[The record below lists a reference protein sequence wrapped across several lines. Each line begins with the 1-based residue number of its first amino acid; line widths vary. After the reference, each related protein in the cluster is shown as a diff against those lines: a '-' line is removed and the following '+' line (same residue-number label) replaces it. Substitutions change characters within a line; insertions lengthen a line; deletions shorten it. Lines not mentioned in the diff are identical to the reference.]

1 MATKQ
6 NILISA
12 CLLGHPVRYDGT
24 DLLIENPLLKR
35 WKKEGR
41 LISICPEVA
50 GGMPTPRAPAE
61 IAGGD
66 GNAVLSKEAQVIN
79 SNDENVSNAF
89 IVGANKA
96 LQIAKENNC
105 VAAILT
111 ERSPS
116 CGSSLIYDGS
126 FSGTRIQGAGVT
138 SALLEQNGI
147 KVFNQY
153 NVEDLLAYIIKL
165 PQI

>member
-1 MATKQ
+1 MNKPRTKQ

-12 CLLGHPVRYDGT
+12 CLLGSPVRYNGT
-24 DLLIENPLLKR
+24 DLLLDHPLIKQ

-61 IAGGD
+61 IVGGD
-66 GNAVLSKEAQVIN
+66 GNKVLSKEVQVIN
-79 SNDENVSNAF
+79 NNKEDATEAF
-89 IVGANKA
+89 IIGANKA

-105 VAAILT
+105 VVAILT

-116 CGSSLIYDGS
+116 CGSSQIYDGS
-126 FSGTRIQGAGVT
+126 FSGVRKQGIGVT
-138 SALLEQNGI
+138 TALLESNGI

-153 NVEDLLAYIIKL
+153 QLEELQEYI
-165 PQI
+165 